1 MEQGQGTPPATERDI
16 GFAERAVAAAGAA
29 VISAVLVNPLDVAKT
44 RLQAQAAGVIYNPVQ
59 PIMQH
64 WWNQWLGPSSPE
76 CFQYRG
82 TMDVFSKVTRQ
93 EGIFRLWRG
102 TGANLALAV
111 PMVGIYMPCY
121 DLLRNRIEEYS
132 DRNCPKLRPYAPLIS
147 GSIARSLA
155 CIACSPIELAR
166 TRMLAF
172 KASNVGGKPPGM
184 WTTLIGV
191 LSSRQNIRS
200 PENVRGYH
208 LLWTGLGA
216 QLARDAPYSA
226 ICWTVLEPIR
236 RHVIQLFG
244 DQSNAAV
251 ILGANFSAGFIAG
264 VISAGATCPLDV
276 AKTRRQIERDPERVL
291 SMNTRRILLEVW
303 SQCHRC
309 HGIPGWCKA
318 ESYHASY
325 EHKYLARRS
334 YR

>member
-1 MEQGQGTPPATERDI
+1 
-16 GFAERAVAAAGAA
+16 
-29 VISAVLVNPLDVAKT
+29 
-44 RLQAQAAGVIYNPVQ
+44 
-59 PIMQH
+59 MQH

-111 PMVGIYMPCY
+111 PM
-121 DLLRNRIEEYS
+121 
-132 DRNCPKLRPYAPLIS
+132 
-147 GSIARSLA
+147 
-155 CIACSPIELAR
+155 
-166 TRMLAF
+166 AF

-303 SQCHRC
+303 RKEGLEGLFRGAGPRMARAGPSV
-309 HGIPGWCKA
+309 GIVV
-318 ESYHASY
+318 SSY
-325 EHKYLARRS
+325 EVMKHIMHRKHAVQTYD
-334 YR
+334 

>member
-111 PMVGIYMPCY
+111 PM
-121 DLLRNRIEEYS
+121 
-132 DRNCPKLRPYAPLIS
+132 
-147 GSIARSLA
+147 
-155 CIACSPIELAR
+155 
-166 TRMLAF
+166 AF

-303 SQCHRC
+303 RKEGLEGLFRGAGPRMARAGPSV
-309 HGIPGWCKA
+309 GIVV
-318 ESYHASY
+318 SSY
-325 EHKYLARRS
+325 EVMKHIMHRKHAVQTYD
-334 YR
+334 